1 MEKQQNIA
9 QAQEKFV
16 IHLDANIA
24 KIVLPVDRR
33 ELASA
38 YLQMFSGFAWV
49 NWTNKHSL
57 GRAWQTALE
66 QCGAFAETKNKKNPA
81 AKYLNNVYS
90 AHKKY
95 WSRVIMTHGERDN
108 TINPEE
114 PKIKQLRAHGE
125 KMIREAM
132 DKINLIL
139 ARYNERTEELIAT
152 QAKEKAQMHATAHGQ
167 AAQPQA
173 QEQAA
178 QPQAAQPQAQ
188 EQAKMAMPEQAK
200 QANAM
205 PAMMP
210 KAAEQ
215 VKMAMSEQAKQQNAK
230 SVAAPAQQSGAFA
243 MVRDTV
249 KKPTTAVADKPVDA
263 PAVVAKPAEVK
274 PIEKKQEHPQV
285 KPEIAQEKKPVVHHM
300 AKTVAAPV
308 KHSGA
313 LPAVRNNVKQPNVVK
328 SEEKVKEFQV
338 AQQRLE
344 ISAEQR
350 AQMQLKFQQQIQ
362 MWQIGQYRQNAA

>member
-16 IHLDANIA
+16 IHLDARIA
-24 KIVLPVDRR
+24 KIVSPVDRR
-33 ELASA
+33 ELAAA
-38 YLQMFSGFAWV
+38 YLQLFSGFAWR
-49 NWTNKHSL
+49 NWTNKYSL

-66 QCGAFAETKNKKNPA
+66 QCGAFAETKKKKNPA
-81 AKYLNNVYS
+81 AKYLNNVYN

-114 PKIKQLRAHGE
+114 AKIKQLRAHGE

-152 QAKEKAQMHATAHGQ
+152 QAKEKTQMHAM
-167 AAQPQA
+167 AQPQA
-173 QEQAA
+173 QTETPQTTHPAQT
-178 QPQAAQPQAQ
+178 QPQMMATPAQARPQ
-188 EQAKMAMPEQAK
+188 EQVAAK
-200 QANAM
+200 
-205 PAMMP
+205 
-210 KAAEQ
+210 
-215 VKMAMSEQAKQQNAK
+215 VVQNTAK
-230 SVAAPAQQSGAFA
+230 SVVAPTQQSGAFA
-243 MVRDTV
+243 MVRDAV
-249 KKPTTAVADKPVDA
+249 KRPNTAIADKPVEV
-263 PAVVAKPAEVK
+263 PTGVAKPAEVK
-274 PIEKKQEHPQV
+274 PIEKKQEQPQV
-285 KPEIAQEKKPVVHHM
+285 KPEVAQEKKPIVHHM
-300 AKTVAAPV
+300 AKPVAAPV
-308 KHSGA
+308 KQSGA
-313 LPAVRNNVKQPNVVK
+313 LPAVRDNVKQPNIVK

-350 AQMQLKFQQQIQ
+350 AQLQLKFQQQIQ
-362 MWQIGQYRQNAA
+362 MWQLGQYKQNAA

>member
-1 MEKQQNIA
+1 MNTQMNIA
-9 QAQEKFV
+9 ENQEKFI
-16 IHLDANIA
+16 IHVDPQIA
-24 KIVLPVDRR
+24 KIVSPFDRK
-33 ELASA
+33 EMAEA
-38 YLQMFSGFAWV
+38 YLTMFTGFTWR
-49 NWTNKHSL
+49 NWTNKYSL
-57 GRAWQTALE
+57 GRAWQTALA
-66 QCGAFAETKNKKNPA
+66 QCGAFCDTKNKKNPA
-81 AKYLNNVYS
+81 AKYLTNVYD

-95 WSRVIMTHGERDN
+95 WSRVIMTHGARDN
-108 TINPEE
+108 LINPDDQE
-114 PKIKQLRAHGE
+114 IKKLRAHGE
-125 KMIREAM
+125 RMIREAM

-139 ARYNERTEELIAT
+139 ARYNERVEELVAT
-152 QAKEKAQMHATAHGQ
+152 QSKEKAQMHTSAMPQTMAQ
-167 AAQPQA
+167 AATQPAMAMAQAAPAQAQSEHQPGVAPAQVPMHALPQA
-173 QEQAA
+173 PQQVA
-178 QPQAAQPQAQ
+178 Q
-188 EQAKMAMPEQAK
+188 
-200 QANAM
+200 NS
-205 PAMMP
+205 
-210 KAAEQ
+210 
-215 VKMAMSEQAKQQNAK
+215 VK
-230 SVAAPAQQSGAFA
+230 SVAQPAQQSGAFA